1 MLSIFQK
8 STVQS
13 LPTTHLAI
21 TFSDKPQRINNSSSL
36 EQRITQTLTSDHLT
50 QKALKIL
57 HIYTQKE
64 CKKITHKTVQE
75 LTAMFKQDLSHFTDD
90 LLEDTTLP
98 EQIAYELFDIYSR
111 ANKNRWNKNSY
122 KQYYQKV
129 SDTLE
134 ERKKLQFQEAKLLK
148 DKQQQEGLNLYNQQ
162 LKQKQVETSQQLLQ
176 RFDCEASIN
185 NQIIEQSVRNNKLL
199 DHQLLPEI
207 LPNLIASHAKVSGL
221 LPKFEQT
228 ARAQALGLPE
238 TSLFPDLKL
247 PANYF
252 FAIIE
257 NPTTD
262 QVSKFIAQQGLES
275 ISKSTDSTE
284 QLFAHHA
291 QQLYTVLMQHN
302 YCQGNFSFPKNP
314 ELSHELEALEKK
326 YQKFYDPEEEEDI
339 ISQRYQA
346 IQETIQNP

>member
-1 MLSIFQK
+1 MLSLFIALLLNTSASLSNQRPPEYSFYTFLCSPFFQK
-8 STVQS
+8 PTVQS

-176 RFDCEASIN
+176 RFVCEASIN

-207 LPNLIASHAKVSGL
+207 LPNL
-221 LPKFEQT
+221 P
-228 ARAQALGLPE
+228 
-238 TSLFPDLKL
+238 
-247 PANYF
+247 
-252 FAIIE
+252 
-257 NPTTD
+257 
-262 QVSKFIAQQGLES
+262 
-275 ISKSTDSTE
+275 
-284 QLFAHHA
+284 
-291 QQLYTVLMQHN
+291 
-302 YCQGNFSFPKNP
+302 
-314 ELSHELEALEKK
+314 K
-326 YQKFYDPEEEEDI
+326 YQDYYLNLNKLLEHKLLV
-339 ISQRYQA
+339 YQKHLFFQ
-346 IQETIQNP
+346 I